1 MAENPEATPD
11 IVSFLV
17 HESGQILSLTKIDGE
32 EDTLLKRVDGEWVE
46 VPEDDRSVFDRTML
60 DVEQEEIGNAI
71 EKFDSQ
77 PDGLTKEDVA
87 QFISPA

>member
-1 MAENPEATPD
+1 MAESPAATPD

-46 VPEDDRSVFDRTML
+46 VSEDDRSVFDRTML

-77 PDGLTKEDVA
+77 PDDLTKEDVA
-87 QFISPA
+87 QFLSPA

>member
-1 MAENPEATPD
+1 MAESPAATPD

-77 PDGLTKEDVA
+77 PDDLTKEDVA
-87 QFISPA
+87 QFLSPA

>member
-1 MAENPEATPD
+1 MAENTPD
-11 IVSFLV
+11 IVSFLI
-17 HESGQILSLTKIDGE
+17 HDGGQVLSLTKIDGE

-60 DVEQEEIGNAI
+60 DVEQEKIGDAI
-71 EKFDSQ
+71 ETFDSN

-87 QFISPA
+87 QFLSPA